1 MFAASA
7 GELVKGRARK
17 LTQAWGP
24 NMIRNENQ
32 SPNPAMEVEVGS
44 TINPR
49 PDKPAPK
56 GGQSGRRRAASKAT
70 VVKQKAKQK
79 FESRRCGEG
88 YRRKNGRWEG
98 RYRPTSRV
106 ELCHDDVDFQKAFR
120 GIKTTSGAPTY
131 RYEWVSYFN
140 SPEEKDIW
148 LQNMKT
154 RFKDAIKRAD
164 QKLKEDDAVGKRKS
178 KTKEVIPSVNETT
191 TAANVYAQ
199 MCQIRRLGQPAWP
212 GAWGGETPSEQPV
225 YTDEQLPQVVWYC
238 GGCNQEVDDSTD
250 DATEHDP
257 EIEFDCQTDI
267 NFDHD
272 DGVDFDHGHD
282 RDHDYHNHDYHEV
295 ETDLDDMMVTDHDRY
310 MLASAAE
317 AAAAA
322 CELQTLP
329 VTCV

>member
-1 MFAASA
+1 MHRTTNDPRHSLKLEKQHHYNPLCSLDLVFHPLTLSPSAS
-7 GELVKGRARK
+7 
-17 LTQAWGP
+17 
-24 NMIRNENQ
+24 
-32 SPNPAMEVEVGS
+32 
-44 TINPR
+44 
-49 PDKPAPK
+49 
-56 GGQSGRRRAASKAT
+56 
-70 VVKQKAKQK
+70 
-79 FESRRCGEG
+79 
-88 YRRKNGRWEG
+88 Y
-98 RYRPTSRV
+98 
-106 ELCHDDVDFQKAFR
+106 
-120 GIKTTSGAPTY
+120 
-131 RYEWVSYFN
+131 
-140 SPEEKDIW
+140 
-148 LQNMKT
+148 
-154 RFKDAIKRAD
+154 
-164 QKLKEDDAVGKRKS
+164 
-178 KTKEVIPSVNETT
+178 
-191 TAANVYAQ
+191 
-199 MCQIRRLGQPAWP
+199 
-212 GAWGGETPSEQPV
+212 
-225 YTDEQLPQVVWYC
+225 QVVWYC